1 MQYLLPY
8 NSELK
13 TPYRAKQP
21 LQDKVAYIFNH
32 PTVPRPQRNLF
43 KDISTKG
50 SKGLINDMS
59 TVAIGVTIYYMENP
73 QQFGHAFENIHFA
86 IIRRMWL
93 KMFHHIHMQQD
104 TRTKEEEWKYL
115 GITLKMLAVN
125 NGLLD
130 ELIRVVTEEDY
141 YKTSDDVPRK
151 RKKRISSGVKH
162 FEYLC
167 SLE

>member
-1 MQYLLPY
+1 MSYTLPF
-8 NSELK
+8 NSELES
-13 TPYRAKQP
+13 PYRAKQQ

-32 PTVPRPQRNLF
+32 PSVPRAQRNLF

-59 TVAIGVTIYYMENP
+59 TVAIGITIYYMKNP
-73 QQFGHAFENIHFA
+73 QQFGHSFENIHFA

-93 KMFHHIHMQQD
+93 KLFNHIHMQKD
-104 TRTKEEEWKYL
+104 DRIHRDDWEYI
-115 GITLKMLAVN
+115 GITMKMLSVQ

-141 YKTSDDVPRK
+141 YKTSSDVPRK
-151 RKKRISSGVKH
+151 IKKRKVNGIKYID
-162 FEYLC
+162 YLC
-167 SLE
+167 TLD